1 MTNASTQDQISPP
14 RRAHRGRV
22 VVISTF
28 VAVAALATATLAL
41 RPAGAAESS
50 EFVQA
55 TDNAR
60 SMQRTRAAIPQGM
73 YRALIV
79 SPAPLAP
86 DAGPNSSPFILR
98 MRDANGTVE
107 DFAFHVQPGETLTMP
122 FSTGLT
128 LATDALLVG
137 PPNVPF
143 AAWGQ
148 TDNGLIR
155 AEDVSRDPLG
165 DRAARDRERDFE
177 SFLRERGRARVR

>member
-107 DFAFHVQPGETLTMP
+107 DFAFHVQPGETLPCP
-122 FSTGLT
+122 F
-128 LATDALLVG
+128 
-137 PPNVPF
+137 PPGSRSPPMRCWSGRPTSRSRRG
-143 AAWGQ
+143 ADRQ
-148 TDNGLIR
+148 RPDPR

-165 DRAARDRERDFE
+165 DAARDRERD
-177 SFLRERGRARVR
+177 